1 MIAEANPSNAPA
13 VSGFCERSAAQTPVR
28 SKRITMLSWANETC
42 MTSGPH
48 TRSAASKRK
57 SDREENGIRKPLQTM
72 ARLTANT
79 PSETRFQTRTASW

>member
-1 MIAEANPSNAPA
+1 
-13 VSGFCERSAAQTPVR
+13 
-28 SKRITMLSWANETC
+28 